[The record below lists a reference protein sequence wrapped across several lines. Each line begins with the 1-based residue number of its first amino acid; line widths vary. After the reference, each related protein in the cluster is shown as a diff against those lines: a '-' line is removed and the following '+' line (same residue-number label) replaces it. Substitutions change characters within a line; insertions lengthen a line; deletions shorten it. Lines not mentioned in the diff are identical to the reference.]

1 MLYLNGR
8 KSDFM
13 AQRLAKI
20 LVGAFSG
27 LTSLKYGKELIIFI
41 ISLMPILELRGGL
54 IAAALLKVNI
64 VRGFIICFIGNIIP
78 IPLILWLIT
87 PIFDRLKKTKLF
99 SGLVNKLENKAMS
112 KKKKIEKLEYIGL
125 LLFVGIPLPGTGAW
139 TGCLIA
145 AMLNM
150 DKKKSLLYAILG
162 VIMAG
167 IIMLIFSYGILGKLV

>member
-8 KSDFM
+8 ESDFM
-13 AQRLAKI
+13 AQRLAEI

-64 VRGFIICFIGNIIP
+64 VKSFIICFIGNIIP

-87 PIFDRLKKTKLF
+87 PLFDRLKETKVF
-99 SGLVNKLENKAMS
+99 SGMVLKLEKRAMS
-112 KKKKIEKLEYIGL
+112 KKDKIEKLKYIGL
-125 LLFVGIPLPGTGAW
+125 LLFVGIPIPGTGAW
-139 TGCLIA
+139 MGCLIA
-145 AMLNM
+145 SLLNM
-150 DKKKSLLYAILG
+150 DKKKSMLYAILG

-167 IIMLIFSYGILGKLV
+167 IIMLVFSYGIIGNLI